1 MGIKAS
7 QGTKKRKTASAC
19 KQLTNSEDL
28 GDVDPSAAQKEVSHP
43 PVPKI
48 RVETK
53 VESSILQIPVGSLK
67 GVSSV
72 AITLSAQ
79 GSSRCLQLFPT
90 LPKDLLGV
98 PVVSRRLLQILLRE
112 KEGQGLIPSS
122 LILPSLILLTLLFS
136 GLSSFCFILM
146 SGFCFA
152 I

>member
-48 RVETK
+48 RVKTK
-53 VESSILQIPVGSLK
+53 VETSILQIPVGSLK

-72 AITLSAQ
+72 AITPFAQ
-79 GSSRCLQLFPT
+79 GSSGCST
-90 LPKDLLGV
+90 IV
-98 PVVSRRLLQILLRE
+98 PYS
-112 KEGQGLIPSS
+112 P
-122 LILPSLILLTLLFS
+122 
-136 GLSSFCFILM
+136 
-146 SGFCFA
+146 
-152 I
+152 